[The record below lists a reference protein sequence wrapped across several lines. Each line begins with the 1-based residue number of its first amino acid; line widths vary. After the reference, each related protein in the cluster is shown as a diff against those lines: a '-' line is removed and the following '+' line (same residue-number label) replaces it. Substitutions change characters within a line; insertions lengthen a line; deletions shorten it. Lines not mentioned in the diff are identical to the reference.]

1 MSSTSR
7 SRLCSCFRSM
17 WASTL
22 QFIVSQDESVK
33 RRRRLL
39 LGIVVLLL
47 VDVLWVGSSE
57 LTDFIFKYEGFDKPF
72 FTTFFKTSSFM
83 IYLTGFLFYEPW
95 RLQCIACLKNETSS
109 NVVVSA
115 VNQDSEHTSL
125 LNSPSSSGETTP
137 IPRQLMNE
145 PTFEEMTDE
154 DISTSRSAE
163 VASSSFEIIP
173 RPRRVTFSSVR
184 EVRQLSDHNSE
195 QARLTRLPY
204 HLGEDQKLPVHRVA
218 RVALL
223 FCLLWF
229 CANCSYQEAIAHTS
243 PAAVNILSSSSG
255 LFTLI
260 LASVFQSSSAD
271 KFSITKLLAVLM
283 SITGIVLVTLSDSKN
298 KAGGI
303 SVGALWALA
312 SAFLYS
318 CYLIMLKHKVPD
330 ERQMDIP
337 MFFGLVGAFNFF
349 LLWPGFLF
357 FNYFRLEVFELP
369 PSATVWGYI
378 ALNAVIGTVLSEFL
392 WLWGCYLTSSLTATL
407 SLSLIIPLTMCVDVF
422 MRRVHFS
429 WMFLLGTIPAFASFF
444 AVSLLTHYGDWDP
457 ILIGLKKLLNIRRRQ
472 MTRGTLDVEQR
483 EGLINSV
490 PDEEN
495 DLCSNKNEH
504 LS

>member
-1 MSSTSR
+1 MSSTSS
-7 SRLCSCFRSM
+7 SRLCSCFRST
-17 WASTL
+17 WASTG
-22 QFIVSQDESVK
+22 QFIVSQEDRVR

-39 LGIVVLLL
+39 LGVVVLLL

-109 NVVVSA
+109 NVLVSA

-137 IPRQLMNE
+137 IPRPLMNE
-145 PTFEEMTDE
+145 PTFEEMTDD
-154 DISTSRSAE
+154 DISTSRSAD
-163 VASSSFEIIP
+163 VASISFEIIP
-173 RPRRVTFSSVR
+173 TNLHFS
-184 EVRQLSDHNSE
+184 EHNSE

-218 RVALL
+218 KVALL

-330 ERQMDIP
+330 EKQMDIP

-357 FNYFRLEVFELP
+357 LNYLRLEVFELP

-378 ALNAVIGTVLSEFL
+378 ALNAFIGTVLSEFL
-392 WLWGCYLTSSLTATL
+392 WLWGCYLTSSSTATL

-457 ILIGLKKLLNIRRRQ
+457 ILIGLKKLLNIRRRR
-472 MTRGTLDVEQR
+472 MTSGTLDVEQR

-490 PDEEN
+490 RDEEN